1 MKTIAM
7 ERRLSQVEQQ
17 EEPGLEGR
25 TFLLLSAELAQS
37 RHVVWIM
44 ELEKRE
50 WREAKSKQKW
60 LLLAFFSDFFARLL
74 IELCLKVHSTFELGW
89 AEELLLLPF
98 FPLLF
103 FGCSCIY
110 IYYTIHLHCVVVAAL
125 LHVSAQCVGVSLWSF
140 SDSCTLAYYR
150 FFMPMCGGWISKNLL
165 NIMHCD
171 VNSFNFTPSYSLT
184 ARARIFFSLFFLF
197 RICSFLC
204 CLIISSAVS

>member
-25 TFLLLSAELAQS
+25 IFLLLSAELAQA

-103 FGCSCIY
+103 FGCLCIY
-110 IYYTIHLHCVVVAAL
+110 ILYHPSPLRCCCCAASRLRSVCRCITVVVLRLLRAGLLQIFHANVWWMDIKEPTKYYAL
-125 LHVSAQCVGVSLWSF
+125 WC
-140 SDSCTLAYYR
+140 
-150 FFMPMCGGWISKNLL
+150 
-165 NIMHCD
+165 
-171 VNSFNFTPSYSLT
+171 
-184 ARARIFFSLFFLF
+184 
-197 RICSFLC
+197 
-204 CLIISSAVS
+204 